1 MPNGNLQKHQHGIDM
16 QGKFDFD
23 DIGKALFDMDK
34 YPHKAGHRGVRTSKQ
49 SADEINPKL
58 SRLQKMVLIELE
70 KVYPDGLNTSELANR
85 TKKNLLT
92 IRPRTTELKLLG
104 AIIDTETT
112 RKNDGGKAEIVYKL
126 RSKDILKL
134 IDYYGIKEFNK
145 K

>member
-1 MPNGNLQKHQHGIDM
+1 MLNGSLQKLQDGTDM
-16 QGKFDFD
+16 QGEFDF
-23 DIGKALFDMDK
+23 DK
-34 YPHKAGHRGVRTSKQ
+34 YPHKAGHRGVRTSKK

-58 SRLQKMVLIELE
+58 RRLQKMILIELE
-70 KVYPDGLNTSELANR
+70 KVYPAGLNTSELAKL
-85 TKKNLLT
+85 TKRNILT
-92 IRPRTTELKLLG
+92 IRPRTTELKILG

-145 K
+145 E

>member
-1 MPNGNLQKHQHGIDM
+1 MLNGSLQKLQDGTDM
-16 QGKFDFD
+16 QGEFDF
-23 DIGKALFDMDK
+23 DK
-34 YPHKAGHRGVRTSKQ
+34 YPHKAGHRGVRTSKK

-58 SRLQKMVLIELE
+58 RRLQKMILIELE
-70 KVYPDGLNTSELANR
+70 KVYPEGLNTSELAKL
-85 TKKNLLT
+85 TKRNLLT

-145 K
+145 E

>member
-1 MPNGNLQKHQHGIDM
+1 MLNGSLQKLQDGTDM
-16 QGKFDFD
+16 QGEFDF
-23 DIGKALFDMDK
+23 DK
-34 YPHKAGHRGVRTSKQ
+34 YPHKAGHRGVRTSKK

-58 SRLQKMVLIELE
+58 RRLQKMILIELE
-70 KVYPDGLNTSELANR
+70 KVYPAGLNTSELAKL
-85 TKKNLLT
+85 TKRNILT

-145 K
+145 E

>member
-1 MPNGNLQKHQHGIDM
+1 MLNGSLQKLQDGTDM
-16 QGKFDFD
+16 QGEFDF
-23 DIGKALFDMDK
+23 DK
-34 YPHKAGHRGVRTSKQ
+34 YPHKAGHRGVRTSKK

-58 SRLQKMVLIELE
+58 RRLQKMILIELE
-70 KVYPDGLNTSELANR
+70 KVYPEGLNTSELAKL
-85 TKKNLLT
+85 TKRNLLT
-92 IRPRTTELKLLG
+92 IRPRTTELKILG

-145 K
+145 E

>member
-1 MPNGNLQKHQHGIDM
+1 MRKVILLNGSLQKLQDGTDM
-16 QGKFDFD
+16 QGEFDF
-23 DIGKALFDMDK
+23 DK
-34 YPHKAGHRGVRTSKQ
+34 YPHKAGHRGVRTSKK

-58 SRLQKMVLIELE
+58 RRLQKMILIELE
-70 KVYPDGLNTSELANR
+70 KVYPEGLNTSELAKL
-85 TKKNLLT
+85 TKRNLLT

-145 K
+145 E

>member
-1 MPNGNLQKHQHGIDM
+1 M
-16 QGKFDFD
+16 QGEFDF
-23 DIGKALFDMDK
+23 DK
-34 YPHKAGHRGVRTSKQ
+34 YPHKAGHRGVRTSKK

-58 SRLQKMVLIELE
+58 RRLQKMILIELE
-70 KVYPDGLNTSELANR
+70 KVYPEGLITSELAKLTN
-85 TKKNLLT
+85 KNILS

-112 RKNDGGKAEIVYKL
+112 RKNDGGKSEIVYKL

-145 K
+145 E

>member
-1 MPNGNLQKHQHGIDM
+1 MLNGSLQKLQDGTDM
-16 QGKFDFD
+16 QGEFDF
-23 DIGKALFDMDK
+23 DK
-34 YPHKAGHRGVRTSKQ
+34 YPHKAGHRGVRTSKK

-58 SRLQKMVLIELE
+58 RRLQKMILIELE
-70 KVYPDGLNTSELANR
+70 KVYPEGLNTSELAKL
-85 TKKNLLT
+85 TKRNLLT